1 MLQETEGNLITI
13 SPTAIKAVSDILAEK
28 KLEGYA
34 LRVYASAGSCCGV
47 QFGMA
52 LDNHITEDDT
62 TIAAD
67 GISLVVDHVSMDYL
81 RGATI
86 DFVSDP
92 QRGTGFAVNA
102 PNARQQNQG
111 EGCSCGS
118 SCDCS
123 N

>member
-1 MLQETEGNLITI
+1 MLQKIEDNFITV
-13 SPTAIKAVSDILAEK
+13 SSTAAKAVSDILAEK

-34 LRVYASAGSCCGV
+34 LRVYASGSGCCGV

-52 LDNHITEDDT
+52 LDNNISEDDT
-62 TIAAD
+62 TIAAE
-67 GISLVVDHVSMDYL
+67 GISLVVDHVSLDYL

-86 DFVSDP
+86 EFVNDP
-92 QRGTGFAVNA
+92 QHGTGFVVNA
-102 PNARQQNQG
+102 PGARKQSQG

-118 SCDCS
+118 SCDCR